1 MRLRHQIILSAIWGL
16 GVAVPAHALSLGAV
30 QGQAFL
36 GTPLDVL
43 IGFVPDPGQTLESS
57 CVEASARFGE
67 SAVPVQVSALEP
79 YGIRIHSQQNINE
92 PVVSLYVQAGCTS
105 KMARRYTLLAD
116 PAPVQTAAQTPALA
130 GLAPVPALPTPTPPQ
145 ATAAAPA
152 PAASAQ
158 EPTAPSPTLAAP
170 VAQEAATGNGEES
183 SPPAE
188 AKASASAHTTDTE
201 TRDEG
206 NHPSPTAQPSTGT
219 DITGTAGTAGASTSP
234 AETTDSNESTD
245 TVDTGE
251 AAQESSDAAEIA
263 SPLSSTSSTSSTS
276 ATDDPVPT
284 EDESAAP
291 ATSSE
296 QSEQSEQ
303 SAAPQALTALQD
315 QIEQLTSQQNQ
326 DKARIR
332 RLSTELSQAQQ
343 AYEEQVW
350 LNYLALAGVALA
362 LLMALLLLVRLRTA
376 KQLASST
383 DTSATVTIMQTAP
396 ALEEGATAP
405 KKSEK
410 LLQAQ
415 RQAEKA
421 AQKQAEKAAKKARGG
436 KTLRLFGLNIPLGKR
451 AQATEPSLEQA
462 DTLPM
467 DDSHAATAPLG
478 EPAFAASRKPSMSAA
493 AGTAAGAALD
503 SSLPALE
510 SEQAELAAEQTQS
523 NPITSG
529 YDSISAQDILN
540 VQEQAEFYASIGEY
554 DEAVGLL
561 QAQIDGAPQASP
573 LPYLKLLEFFYQLS
587 RTEAFEQTRQH
598 LEAVFN
604 VHVPQPDQYLHQGQN
619 LEQSYTQA
627 LGSIEAQWPTEQ
639 VHTLLRNLLHYPSQ
653 AQAERFSLTAFN
665 DLVVLYQVAQDVPAS
680 KRGSLLGRKN
690 TTDINHAALLV
701 AQEKAEAEAE
711 AEAEAAAAQALAA
724 QQAEEAEE
732 AQDSQPGEQPL
743 SLDSALPDL
752 PPLHPEQGQSTQAP
766 PPLNL
771 DDPLEPGF
779 TLELLPPATSDSGT
793 ATDAAAPS
801 VASPLPPLTLE
812 EPLDAATPAP
822 APAPEQAP
830 SSPIPEPATTPSALG
845 DLLDINLSELGS
857 TGAATGT
864 QPASSPQEL
873 ASDTQEAAPISL
885 DDFDNLESIGLPTS
899 TAPAGSDHASTPALS
914 TPSAL
919 AAAPSD
925 AGADLDTGSVS
936 TSANTPSGESADFD
950 LNLGL
955 DLGLDLAPPDTP
967 IPAATPSPE
976 SSAGNL
982 LDSFDFESLGL
993 DLDEVDE
1000 PPQSTTPSSP
1010 QQEPPPPPTNS

>member
-92 PVVSLYVQAGCTS
+92 PVVSLHVQAGCTS

-130 GLAPVPALPTPTPPQ
+130 GLAPAPAPVPALPTPPQ
-145 ATAAAPA
+145 ATVAAPA

-170 VAQEAATGNGEES
+170 VAQEAATGNGSGNGNGEES

-188 AKASASAHTTDTE
+188 AKASASARTTDTE
-201 TRDEG
+201 AGDEG

-219 DITGTAGTAGASTSP
+219 DITGTAGIAGASTSP

-291 ATSSE
+291 ATS
-296 QSEQSEQ
+296 SEQSEQ

-396 ALEEGATAP
+396 ALEEGAAAP

-415 RQAEKA
+415 R
-421 AQKQAEKAAKKARGG
+421 QAEKAAKKARGG

-510 SEQAELAAEQTQS
+510 SEQAELAAESTQA

-554 DEAVGLL
+554 DEAIGLL

-604 VHVPQPDQYLHQGQN
+604 VHVPQPEQYLHQGQN
-619 LEQSYTQA
+619 LEQAYTQA

-690 TTDINHAALLV
+690 TTDINHAALLA
-701 AQEKAEAEAE
+701 AQEKAE

-752 PPLHPEQGQSTQAP
+752 PPLHAEQGQSTQAP

-771 DDPLEPGF
+771 DDTLEPGF

-793 ATDAAAPS
+793 ATDAAAPP

-812 EPLDAATPAP
+812 EPLDAATPVP

-899 TAPAGSDHASTPALS
+899 TAPAGSDNASTPALS

-925 AGADLDTGSVS
+925 AGADLDTGFVS
-936 TSANTPSGESADFD
+936 TSANTPSGESGESADFD

-976 SSAGNL
+976 GSAGNL

-1010 QQEPPPPPTNS
+1010 QQPPPPPTNS